1 MSKNRYFELI
11 DLIYTFNKAYFIDD
25 APLIEDQLYD
35 KYWQELLD
43 IESKNPDL
51 VVSYSL
57 PRVGAMASSDLQ
69 AIEHLVP
76 MLSLSNAFSKDDVLS
91 FNKKILSILKEDAE
105 IFG

>member
-51 VVSYSL
+51 VVSYS
-57 PRVGAMASSDLQ
+57 PTQRVGAMASSDLQ

-76 MLSLSNAFSKDDVLS
+76 MLSLSNAFSKDDVLV
-91 FNKKILSILKEDAE
+91 SIKRFCL
-105 IFG
+105 F